1 MHKLVIL
8 PAIMLAVSVGWACG
22 DKLMLVMGAHHLL
35 LKNRPTAILAFP
47 GNSRSAG
54 LIRSLSSQATLQK
67 AGYRFEVVDDLPS
80 LDTALKSGKY
90 DLVMADLANATDL
103 SQHVSADASKA
114 VVLPVAYQASKEEQS
129 LARKRYHCLLK
140 APGSTDN
147 YLDAI
152 DMAMDWKIK
161 GARR

>member
-1 MHKLVIL
+1 MRKLVTL
-8 PAIMLAVSVGWACG
+8 PAILLAGSIGWACG
-22 DKLMLVMGAHHLL
+22 DKLMLVMGARHLVF
-35 LKNRPTAILAFP
+35 KNRPAVILAFT

-54 LIRSLSSQATLQK
+54 LIRSLSSQPALKK
-67 AGYRFEVVDDLPS
+67 AGHRFQLVEDFAG
-80 LDTALKSGKY
+80 LDSALKAGKY

-140 APGSTDN
+140 APDSTDN
-147 YLDAI
+147 YLDDI
-152 DMAMDWKIK
+152 DLAMEWKLK
-161 GARR
+161 GTNR